1 MTLSYLLEQ
10 YKIFR
15 SKDSLKLYNFFPID
29 KELNWFYYFMKH
41 RDIHTPINMF
51 SVYGNRKLMKF
62 IGGKKVFFAGEYLQE
77 TTINNQWKSFADHC
91 VSEVNLSMGYD
102 YINHPNYLRFPL
114 WILFFVRP
122 DATFEDIKKKIDLIN
137 NPDYRIKIQKTG
149 FACVIASH
157 DTNGIRRKI
166 VEQLNKIELVT
177 CAGKFLN
184 NTQELSEAE
193 KHIQKHYEK
202 ADEFSFD
209 TFYTLKKEYL
219 KKFKFNICAENASGK
234 GYVTEKLFDAIES
247 ACIPIYWGG
256 GDKKDFVEPEIINPK
271 AFLYYEEGKEDKLIE
286 QVKTLNNDKKEYE
299 SFMSIPPFKDTAP
312 EAIWAML
319 QEFEN
324 RLKNL

>member
-15 SKDSLKLYNFFPID
+15 SKDSLKLYNFFSID
-29 KELNWFYYFMKH
+29 KELNWFYYFMQH
-41 RDIHTPINMF
+41 RNINKPINMF
-51 SVYGNRKLMKF
+51 SVLGYRKLIKL
-62 IGGKKVFFAGEYLQE
+62 IRGKKVFFSGEFLHNNNIAPQ
-77 TTINNQWKSFADHC
+77 INAYADHC
-91 VSEVNLSMGYD
+91 VEEVDLSMGYD

-114 WILFFVRP
+114 WILFFIRP

-137 NPDYRIKIQKTG
+137 NPNYRIKIQKTG
-149 FACVIASH
+149 FACMIASH

-166 VEQLNKIELVT
+166 VEQLNKIETVT

-202 ADEFSFD
+202 AGEFSFD

-247 ACIPIYWGG
+247 GCIPIYWGG
-256 GDKKDFVEPEIINPK
+256 VEKDFVEPEIINPK

-286 QVKTLNNDKKEYE
+286 QVKTLNSDKTEYE

-312 EAIWAML
+312 EAIWAIL

-324 RLKNL
+324 RLKKL